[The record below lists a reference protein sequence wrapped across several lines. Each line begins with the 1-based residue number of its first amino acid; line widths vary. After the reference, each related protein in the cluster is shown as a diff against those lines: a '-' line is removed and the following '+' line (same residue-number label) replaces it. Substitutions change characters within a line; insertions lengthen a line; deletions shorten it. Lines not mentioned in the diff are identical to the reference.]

1 MKEGE
6 IRFSEIEIEPYGLNR
21 TCKVLLKWTIC
32 CKECDGDDDEED
44 APIQP
49 MKLARVKMSA
59 RFQGTVMYA
68 RKPSF
73 HSFFSS
79 AQARP

>member
-1 MKEGE
+1 MKWD
-6 IRFSEIEIEPYGLNR
+6 IL
-21 TCKVLLKWTIC
+21 
-32 CKECDGDDDEED
+32 CKELDDDEEEEEEGD